1 MGCVN
6 RSKGSL
12 LGLVTVLGVLSL
24 LLVLPFLQYVLA
36 AVLVAFALY
45 PLQRRLETVVP
56 PTVAAFALLGLAVVG
71 FVAPFVAIF
80 ATIADE
86 AWRIFGSF
94 EADAVPFAELE
105 AQVAAATGREVD
117 IGGTIATSGQDIARA
132 LFERSPA
139 ALGTITHFVIGVA
152 LGLFL
157 VYYLLKDGADLV
169 AWLHRTIPLPE
180 AIRHD
185 LASELDGM
193 IWAVLFGHVFVA
205 LVQGLVAGLGLLA
218 VGIPNA
224 VFWTAVMIVLAMVPL
239 IGAIPVWGG
248 AVVYLLLVGRP
259 TFAFGLFVYS
269 AVVVGLTDDYLR
281 PLAVDRYAR
290 LNPAVILVGVLGGAY
305 AFGVM
310 GLFFGPVVLGGL
322 KATLTVVSENW
333 HELEAAD
340 R

>member
-1 MGCVN
+1 MGRVN

-12 LGLVTVLGVLSL
+12 LGLVTALGALSL
-24 LLVLPFLQYVLA
+24 LLILPFLQFVLG
-36 AVLVAFALY
+36 AVLVAFVLY

-56 PTVAAFALLGLAVVG
+56 SRVAAFALLGLAVVG
-71 FVAPFVAIF
+71 FLAPLVAIF

-94 EADAVPFAELE
+94 EADAVPVSELE
-105 AQVAAATGREVD
+105 ARIAAATGREVD
-117 IGGTIATSGQDIARA
+117 LGGTIATSGQDIARA

-152 LGLFL
+152 LALFL

-169 AWLHRTIPLPE
+169 AWLHRTVPLP
-180 AIRHD
+180 ASIRRD

-193 IWAVLFGHVFVA
+193 IWAVLYGHVFVA
-205 LVQGLVAGLGLLA
+205 LVQGLIAGLGLFV

-224 VFWTAVMIVLAMVPL
+224 AFWTAVMIVLAMVPL
-239 IGAIPVWGG
+239 VGAIPVWGG
-248 AVVYLLLVGRP
+248 AVVSLLVAGRP
-259 TFAFGLFVYS
+259 TFALGLFVYS

-310 GLFFGPVVLGGL
+310 GLFFGPIVLGGL

-333 HELEAAD
+333 HELETAD